1 MGSQSHAERA
11 RGLLARM
18 TLSEKVA
25 QLCSLWVNIAEDG
38 GLSFRQGGDG
48 FIRDEAGDPL
58 EVLRDGIGHLTRP
71 LGTRP
76 VEAAR
81 GLRGLNRVQKYLVE
95 RTRLGIPALAH
106 EECLAGL
113 LAKGATLFPAGI
125 NYGSLWDEGLMA
137 RIARAIGEE
146 LEDAG
151 SRLGLAPVL
160 DVCRDA
166 RWGRTEESFGEDPY
180 LCGCLGLAY
189 VTGLQDGGKAS
200 VLATLKHFAGHG
212 FGEGGRNHA
221 PVHIGER
228 ELSDVFLLP
237 FEMAV
242 KLGGARVL
250 MPAYHDIDG
259 EPISASRRY
268 LTELLRG
275 QWGFDGLVVSDY
287 EAIRLLAEQHR
298 VAADEAEASALA
310 LKAGIDVEMPGF
322 AYLRAGVPKALAR
335 GLLDMA
341 TVDAAVT
348 RVLVEKSRLGLFDN
362 PYAEE
367 GALSLGSEA
376 HRRLAA
382 EAAAR
387 SIVLLKNDGTL
398 PLSGEGTTAL
408 VGPLADEQL
417 AFFCSYSFP
426 VHLIASLHTV
436 DRQSRYARTL
446 REALGGRLP
455 EGRLLYSKGCEIFS
469 ERPTRTP
476 VSPAELGERTEA
488 GPLSLDASGFAAAV
502 QAASRA
508 ERIIVAVGDLSGLF
522 LTGTV
527 GEGSDA
533 SSLSLPGVQQRLVER
548 LLDTGKPVIVVL
560 LNGRPYNLGEAFGRA
575 AAVLEAWL
583 PGQEGAEALAGILF
597 GELNPGGRLPV
608 SIPRCAG
615 AMPYYYNHGLKSA
628 GTPAQPEF
636 GAVFPFGHGL
646 SYTRFAY
653 EEFAVEEAE
662 VPVDGQL
669 RVSCAVRNTGG
680 RAGDEVVQLYAR
692 DLVASLVRPVQE
704 LKGFQ
709 RLSLEPGERKRVTF
723 LLPTDLLGFSASATT
738 RVVEPGEFELM
749 LGRSSA
755 DICFRRV
762 VRVTGRPRTL
772 PCSWRMKT
780 EVRVDPA

>member
-1 MGSQSHAERA
+1 MTSHAERA
-11 RGLLARM
+11 RSLVARM
-18 TLSEKVA
+18 TLTEKVA
-25 QLCSLWVNIAEDG
+25 QLCSVWVNIEEDG
-38 GLSFRQGGDG
+38 GLSFRQAGDG
-48 FIRDEAGDPL
+48 FIKDGVGDPL
-58 EVLRDGIGHLTRP
+58 PLLKDGIGHITRP

-95 RTRLGIPALAH
+95 HTRLGVPALAH

-125 NYGSLWDEGLMA
+125 NYGSLWDERLMR
-137 RIARAIGEE
+137 RIAEAIGEE
-146 LEDAG
+146 LYSAG
-151 SRLGLAPVL
+151 SRQGLAPVL

-180 LCGCLGLAY
+180 LCGCLGTAFAA
-189 VTGLQDGGKAS
+189 GLQGADGR
-200 VLATLKHFAGHG
+200 VLATLKHYAGHG

-228 ELSDVFLLP
+228 ELNDVFLLP

-242 KLGGARVL
+242 KLAGARAV

-268 LTELLRG
+268 LTEVLRE

-287 EAIRLLAEQHR
+287 EAIRLLYEQHR

-322 AYLRAGVPKALAR
+322 ACLRTGVEKALAR

-341 TVDAAVT
+341 AVDAAVT
-348 RVLVEKSRLGLFDN
+348 RVLIEKSRLGLFER

-367 GALSLGSEA
+367 GCLSLGSEE

-408 VGPLADEQL
+408 IGPLADEQL

-436 DRQSRYARTL
+436 DRETRYARTL
-446 REALGGRLP
+446 REALSERLP
-455 EGRLLYSKGCEIFS
+455 NSRLLYSKGCDIFR

-476 VSPAELGERTEA
+476 VSPAELGERTAA
-488 GPLSLDASGFAAAV
+488 GPISLDESGFAAAV
-502 QAASRA
+502 EAASRA
-508 ERIIVAVGDLSGLF
+508 DHVIVAVGDLSGLF

-533 SSLSLPGVQQRLVER
+533 SSLTLPGVQQRLVDR
-548 LLDTGKPVIVVL
+548 LLGTGKPVIVVL

-597 GELNPGGRLPV
+597 GQINPGGRLPV
-608 SIPRCAG
+608 SIPKSAG
-615 AMPYYYNHGLKSA
+615 AMPYYYNNKLKSA

-636 GAVFPFGHGL
+636 GAVFPFGYGL
-646 SYTRFAY
+646 SYTTFAY
-653 EEFAVEEAE
+653 EDFRVNETE
-662 VPVDGQL
+662 VPVDGEIE
-669 RVSCAVRNTGG
+669 VSFAVRNTGD
-680 RAGDEVVQLYAR
+680 RAGEEVVQLYVR
-692 DLVASLVRPVQE
+692 DLVASLVRPVRE
-704 LKGFQ
+704 LKGFH
-709 RLSLEPGERKRVTF
+709 RFGLEAGERKRVTF
-723 LLPTDLLGFSASATT
+723 RLPTDLLSFTTEATT
-738 RVVEPGEFELM
+738 RVVESGEYELM
-749 LGRSSA
+749 IGRSSA
-755 DICFRRV
+755 DIRFRQV
-762 VRVTGRPRTL
+762 VAVTGQPRTL
-772 PCSWRMKT
+772 PSSWRMKST
-780 EVRVDPA
+780 VLVDPA

>member
-1 MGSQSHAERA
+1 MESHAERA
-11 RGLLARM
+11 RSLVARM
-18 TLSEKVA
+18 TLAEKVA
-25 QLCSLWVNIAEDG
+25 QLCSLWVNIEEDG
-38 GLSFRQGGDG
+38 RLSFRQAGDG
-48 FIRDEAGDPL
+48 FIKDELGDPREL
-58 EVLRDGIGHLTRP
+58 LKEGIGHLTRP

-76 VEAAR
+76 VEAAC

-95 RTRLGIPALAH
+95 HTRLGIPALAH

-125 NYGSLWDEGLMA
+125 NYGSLWDEGLMR
-137 RIARAIGEE
+137 RIAAAIGEE
-146 LEDAG
+146 LASAG

-189 VTGLQDGGKAS
+189 VSGLQGGAGGKAR

-228 ELSDVFLLP
+228 ELADVFLLP

-242 KLGGARVL
+242 KLGGARAV

-259 EPISASRRY
+259 EPLSASRRY
-268 LTELLRG
+268 LTEVLRG

-310 LKAGIDVEMPGF
+310 LRAGIDVEMPGF
-322 AYLRAGVPKALAR
+322 AYLRAGVEKALAR

-341 TVDAAVT
+341 AVDAAVT
-348 RVLVEKSRLGLFDN
+348 RVLVEKSRLGLFEK
-362 PYAEE
+362 PYVEE
-367 GALSLGSEA
+367 GALCLGSEA

-398 PLSGEGTTAL
+398 PLAEDGLTAL

-417 AFFCSYSFP
+417 AFFGSYSFP

-436 DRQSRYARTL
+436 DRETRYARTL
-446 REALGGRLP
+446 REALSGRLP
-455 EGRLLYSKGCEIFS
+455 ADRLLYAKGCDIFS

-476 VSPAELGERTEA
+476 VSPAELGERTVA
-488 GPLSLDASGFAAAV
+488 GPLSLDESGFAAAV

-508 ERIIVAVGDLSGLF
+508 DRVIVAVGDLSGLF

-533 SSLSLPGVQQRLVER
+533 SSLALPGVQQRLLEA
-548 LLDTGKPVIVVL
+548 LLGTGKPVIVVL
-560 LNGRPYNLGEAFGRA
+560 LNGRPYNLGSAYGRA

-583 PGQEGAEALAGILF
+583 PGQEGADALAGILF
-597 GELNPGGRLPV
+597 GQLNPGGRLPV
-608 SIPRCAG
+608 SIPISAG
-615 AMPYYYNHGLKSA
+615 AMPYYYNHKLKSA
-628 GTPAQPEF
+628 GTPPQTEF

-646 SYTRFAY
+646 SYTRFEYRDFRVAKP
-653 EEFAVEEAE
+653 E
-662 VPVDGQL
+662 VPVDGELQ
-669 RVSCAVRNTGG
+669 VSCTVGNTGQ
-680 RAGDEVVQLYAR
+680 RAGDEVVQLYVR

-709 RLSLEPGERKRVTF
+709 RLPLGPGEKKRVTF
-723 LLPTDLLGFSASATT
+723 LLPTDLLSFATGIST
-738 RVVEPGEFELM
+738 RVVEPGDFELM

-755 DICFRRV
+755 DILFRQI
-762 VRVTGRPRTL
+762 VRVSGRPRTL
-772 PCSWRMKT
+772 PSAWRMRT
-780 EVRVDPA
+780 VVQVEPG

>member
-1 MGSQSHAERA
+1 MADHAERA
-11 RGLLARM
+11 RSLVARM
-18 TLSEKVA
+18 TLEEKVA
-25 QLCSLWVNIAEDG
+25 QLCSLWVNIEEDG
-38 GLSFRQGGDG
+38 GLSFRQVGDG
-48 FIRDEAGDPL
+48 FVKDETGDPREL
-58 EVLRDGIGHLTRP
+58 LKDGIGHLTRP

-81 GLRGLNRVQKYLVE
+81 GLRGLNRVQKHLVE
-95 RTRLGIPALAH
+95 HTRLGIPALAH

-125 NYGSLWDEGLMA
+125 NYGSLWDEGLMG
-137 RIARAIGEE
+137 RIAAAIGEE
-146 LEDAG
+146 LADAG

-180 LCGCLGLAY
+180 LCGCLGLAFM
-189 VTGLQDGGKAS
+189 TGLQGARGGRAG
-200 VLATLKHFAGHG
+200 VLATLKHFVGHG

-228 ELSDVFLLP
+228 ELADVFLLP

-242 KLGGARVL
+242 KLGGARAV

-268 LTELLRG
+268 LTEVLRG

-287 EAIRLLAEQHR
+287 EAIRLLHEQHR

-341 TVDAAVT
+341 TVNAAVT
-348 RVLVEKSRLGLFDN
+348 RVLVEKSRLGLFEN

-387 SIVLLKNDGTL
+387 SMVLLKNDGTL

-436 DRQSRYARTL
+436 DRQTRYARTL
-446 REALGGRLP
+446 REALGRRLP
-455 EGRLLYSKGCEIFS
+455 ESRLLYSKGCEIFS
-469 ERPTRTP
+469 ARPTRTP

-488 GPLSLDASGFAAAV
+488 GPLSLDESGFEAAV

-508 ERIIVAVGDLSGLF
+508 DRIIVAVGDLSGLF

-533 SSLSLPGVQQRLVER
+533 SSLRLPGVQQRLVER

-583 PGQEGAEALAGILF
+583 PGQEGAEALAAVLF
-597 GELNPGGRLPV
+597 GEINPGGRLPV
-608 SIPRCAG
+608 SIPRSAG
-615 AMPYYYNHGLKSA
+615 AMPYYYNHRLKSA
-628 GTPAQPEF
+628 GTPAQQEF

-662 VPVDGQL
+662 VPVDGEL

-680 RAGDEVVQLYAR
+680 RPGDEVVQLYAR

-723 LLPTDLLGFSASATT
+723 LLPTDLLGFSVSATT
-738 RVVEPGEFELM
+738 RIVEPGEYELM

-755 DICFRRV
+755 DIRFRRV

-772 PCSWRMKT
+772 PCFWRMKS

>member
-1 MGSQSHAERA
+1 
-11 RGLLARM
+11 M
-18 TLSEKVA
+18 TLTEKVA
-25 QLCSLWVNIAEDG
+25 QLCSLWVNIEEDG

-48 FIRDEAGDPL
+48 FIRDAEGDPREL
-58 EVLRDGIGHLTRP
+58 LKDGIGHLTRP

-125 NYGSLWDEGLMA
+125 NFGSLWDEGLMQ
-137 RIARAIGEE
+137 RIAGAIGEE
-146 LEDAG
+146 LASAG

-189 VTGLQDGGKAS
+189 VAGLQGGGGGR
-200 VLATLKHFAGHG
+200 VLATLKHYAGHG
-212 FGEGGRNHA
+212 FGEGARNHA
-221 PVHIGER
+221 PVHIGQR
-228 ELSDVFLLP
+228 ELNDVFLLP

-242 KLGGARVL
+242 KLGGARAL

-259 EPISASRRY
+259 EPLSASRHY
-268 LTELLRG
+268 LTEVLRG
-275 QWGFDGLVVSDY
+275 EWGFDGLVVSDY

-298 VAADEAEASALA
+298 VAADEAEAAALA
-310 LKAGIDVEMPGF
+310 LKAGIDAEMPGF
-322 AYLRAGVPKALAR
+322 AFLRAGVQKALDR
-335 GLLDMA
+335 GLLGMA
-341 TVDAAVT
+341 EVDAAVT
-348 RVLVEKSRLGLFDN
+348 RVLIEKSRLGLFER

-367 GALSLGSEA
+367 GALCLGSEE

-398 PLSGEGTTAL
+398 PLSAEGTTAL
-408 VGPLADEQL
+408 IGPLADEQL

-436 DRQSRYARTL
+436 DRQNRYARTL
-446 REALGGRLP
+446 REALGERLAA
-455 EGRLLYSKGCEIFS
+455 GRLLYSRGCELFL

-476 VSPAELGERTEA
+476 VSPAELGEQTVPS
-488 GPLSLDASGFAAAV
+488 PLSCDRSGFAAAV
-502 QAASRA
+502 EAASRA
-508 ERIIVAVGDLSGLF
+508 DRVILAVGDLSGLF

-533 SSLSLPGVQQRLVER
+533 SSLRLPGLQQELLEA

-560 LNGRPYNLGEAFGRA
+560 LNGRPYNLGEGYRRA

-583 PGQEGAEALAGILF
+583 PGQEGAEALAQILF
-597 GELNPGGRLPV
+597 GGVDPGGRLPL
-608 SIPRCAG
+608 SIPRSAG
-615 AMPYYYNHGLKSA
+615 AMPYYYNHKLKAA
-628 GTPAQPEF
+628 GTPAQPQF
-636 GAVFPFGHGL
+636 GAVYPFGHGL
-646 SYTRFAY
+646 SYT
-653 EEFAVEEAE
+653 EFSYGDFRVAAAE
-662 VPVDGQL
+662 VPVDGEL
-669 RVSCAVRNTGG
+669 EVSCTVGNAGR
-680 RAGDEVVQLYAR
+680 RAGEEVVQLYVR
-692 DLVASLVRPVQE
+692 DLVASLVRPLLE
-704 LKGFQ
+704 LKGFL
-709 RLSLEPGERKRVTF
+709 RLALQPGERKRVSF
-723 LLPTDLLGFSASATT
+723 RLPTDLLGFTTAGTT
-738 RVVEPGEFELM
+738 RVVEPGEYELM

-755 DICFRRV
+755 DIRFRQL
-762 VRVTGRPRTL
+762 VRLQGPPRTL
-772 PCSWRMKT
+772 PAAWRMKSSARA
-780 EVRVDPA
+780 EPA

>member
-1 MGSQSHAERA
+1 MSSHAERA
-11 RGLLARM
+11 RSLVARM
-18 TLSEKVA
+18 TLAEKVA
-25 QLCSLWVNIAEDG
+25 QLCSMWVNIEEDG
-38 GLSFRQGGDG
+38 GLSFRQAGDG
-48 FIRDEAGDPL
+48 FIKDSVGDPL
-58 EVLRDGIGHLTRP
+58 LLLQDGIGHITRP

-125 NYGSLWDEGLMA
+125 NYGSLWDEQLMG
-137 RIARAIGEE
+137 RIAQAIGDE
-146 LEDAG
+146 LYSAG
-151 SRLGLAPVL
+151 SRQGLAPVM

-180 LCGCLGLAY
+180 LCGCLGTAFA
-189 VTGLQDGGKAS
+189 VGLQGAEGR
-200 VLATLKHFAGHG
+200 VLATLKHYAGHG

-228 ELSDVFLLP
+228 ELADIFLLP

-242 KLGGARVL
+242 KLGGARAV

-259 EPISASRRY
+259 EPISASRHY
-268 LTELLRG
+268 LTEVLRG

-287 EAIRLLAEQHR
+287 EAIRLLYEQHR
-298 VAADEAEASALA
+298 VAADEAEAAALA
-310 LKAGIDVEMPGF
+310 LRAGIDVEMPSF
-322 AYLRAGVPKALAR
+322 ACLRAGVEKALAR

-341 TVDAAVT
+341 VIDAAVT
-348 RVLVEKSRLGLFDN
+348 RVLIEKSRLGLFEH

-367 GALSLGSEA
+367 GALSLGCEE

-387 SIVLLKNDGTL
+387 SVVLLKNDGSL
-398 PLSGEGTTAL
+398 PLPAEGTTAL

-417 AFFCSYSFP
+417 AFFCSYSLP
-426 VHLIASLHTV
+426 VHLIASLHAV
-436 DRQSRYARTL
+436 DRETRYARTL
-446 REALGGRLP
+446 REVLSERLP
-455 EGRLLYSKGCEIFS
+455 DGRLLFARGCDIFR

-476 VSPAELGERTEA
+476 VSPAELGGQTPA
-488 GPLSLDASGFAAAV
+488 SPLSCDESGFGAAV
-502 QAASRA
+502 EAASRA
-508 ERIIVAVGDLSGLF
+508 DRVIVAVGDLSGLF

-533 SSLSLPGVQQRLVER
+533 SSLRLPGVQQRLVEA

-597 GELNPGGRLPV
+597 GQINPGGRLPV
-608 SIPRCAG
+608 SIPKSAG
-615 AMPYYYNHGLKSA
+615 AMPYYYNSKLKAA
-628 GTPAQPEF
+628 GSPAQPEF

-653 EEFAVEEAE
+653 EDFRVKEAAV
-662 VPVDGQL
+662 PIDGEL
-669 RVSCAVRNTGG
+669 EISCTVRNTGE
-680 RAGDEVVQLYAR
+680 RAGDEVVQLYIR

-704 LKGFQ
+704 LKGFR
-709 RLSLEPGERKRVTF
+709 RLSLEPGQAKRVTF
-723 LLPTDLLGFSASATT
+723 LLPTDLLAFSTSGSA
-738 RVVEPGEFELM
+738 RMVEPGEYELM
-749 LGRSSA
+749 VGRSSA
-755 DICFRRV
+755 DILFRQT
-762 VRVTGRPRTL
+762 VRVLGQPRTL
-772 PCSWRMKT
+772 PSAWRMKT
-780 EVRVDPA
+780 VTRVDAA